1 MTCKETIA
9 RIPALLRGELTPAE
23 QAAFEEHLAGCPEC
37 TREYEQAASVWKEL
51 DRIPDEEPRP
61 ELRARFDAMVAG
73 YREAGLPASQTM
85 PKNGTT
91 GGISVIFL
99 HPFIPRLAAAVVLIA
114 AGFMAGRMSGGK
126 TEIATLHDEVNQLR
140 DMVAVSLTNQES
152 TIQRL
157 DGLAKAVQVQNPDR
171 EFYAML
177 VNMLNTDPDVN
188 VRLATVDAITRFTS
202 DDWVRRE
209 LVRSLAVQTSPLVQV
224 SLIDL
229 LVGIRE
235 ERAVDVL
242 RAISNN
248 EQSLDAVRKRAR
260 RGIQQII

>member
-1 MTCKETIA
+1 
-9 RIPALLRGELTPAE
+9 
-23 QAAFEEHLAGCPEC
+23 
-37 TREYEQAASVWKEL
+37 
-51 DRIPDEEPRP
+51 
-61 ELRARFDAMVAG
+61 
-73 YREAGLPASQTM
+73 
-85 PKNGTT
+85 
-91 GGISVIFL
+91 
-99 HPFIPRLAAAVVLIA
+99 
-114 AGFMAGRMSGGK
+114 MSGRQ
-126 TEIATLHDEVNQLR
+126 TEIASLHQEVTQLR

-152 TIQRL
+152 TIERL

-177 VNMLNTDPDVN
+177 VNMLNTDTDVN